1 MWQGKSLILYLN
13 SWLERTKEN
22 SCIYRPFPRL
32 VQCLSLV
39 RGSPFFLPIPL
50 PPKPSLP
57 EGRRQSPTHLSLQ
70 YAFDGIGGNGL
81 SLKLYL
87 AWLGYKRWFSS
98 GPFRGLF
105 PHFLLLCPSLVPCRI
120 YSFLNDLESSFALE
134 IPVGAAYAVPL
145 PPAKSESVFNSQTCQ
160 FGP

>member
-1 MWQGKSLILYLN
+1 M
-13 SWLERTKEN
+13 
-22 SCIYRPFPRL
+22 
-32 VQCLSLV
+32 
-39 RGSPFFLPIPL
+39 PL
-50 PPKPSLP
+50 W
-57 EGRRQSPTHLSLQ
+57 

-105 PHFLLLCPSLVPCRI
+105 PHFLLLCPSLVLCRI

-134 IPVGAAYAVPL
+134 IPVGAASAVPL